1 MLYRKYRPQTF
12 AEIIGQEHVVQTLT
26 NAISSGMISHA
37 YLFAGPRGT
46 GKTTIARLLA
56 KAVNCEGRKDGTAE
70 PCNKCHSCLGI
81 MEDRALD
88 LIEID
93 AASHRGIDEVRELRD
108 GIRFFPTK
116 SKYKVFIID
125 ESHQLTR
132 EAANALL
139 KTLEEPPGHAI
150 FVLATTEIHK
160 MIPTIISRC
169 QRFDFRKLTVP
180 EIIKRL
186 EIICQKEEAKIEKA
200 ALELIALN
208 AAGSIRDGESLL
220 DEVLTF
226 AGERGEIKAG
236 DIKDLLGLVE
246 IELVAKFCDFLCQKK
261 ASEAINFLNEIIDR
275 GSDLQ
280 EFAKILINYLR
291 QALILKMTG
300 AKEGN
305 PIINRASEGSEGE
318 EEKKFLFAPGLTKEE
333 FQKLQTQ
340 AASFKEGEL
349 RNLLNLFLEA
359 ENKMKYSPIPQ
370 LPLELAIIESCGV
383 A

>member
-1 MLYRKYRPQTF
+1 MSLVLYRKYRPQTF

-37 YLFAGPRGT
+37 YLFGGPRGT
-46 GKTTIARLLA
+46 GKTSIARILA
-56 KAVNCEGRKDGTAE
+56 KAVNCQNRKNGEFE
-70 PCNKCHSCLGI
+70 PCNKCSSCLEI

-93 AASHRGIDEVRELRD
+93 AASHRGIDEMRELRD
-108 GIRFFPTK
+108 GIKFVPTK

-125 ESHQLTR
+125 ESHQLTK

-139 KTLEEPPGHAI
+139 KTLEEPPSHAI

-169 QRFDFRKLTVP
+169 QRFDFRKLTLP

-226 AGERGEIKAG
+226 AGEKKEIKAE

-246 IELVAKFCDFLCQKK
+246 IEQVTKFCDFLCQKK
-261 ASEAINFLNEIIDR
+261 APEAINFLQEIIEK

-280 EFAKILINYLR
+280 EFAKALINYLR
-291 QALILKMTG
+291 QTLILKITG
-300 AKEGN
+300 IGEGN
-305 PIINRASEGSEGE
+305 PVVT
-318 EEKKFLFAPGLTKEE
+318 GLTKEE
-333 FQKLQTQ
+333 FQKLGEQ
-340 AASFKEGEL
+340 AAAFKEEEL

-370 LPLELAIIESCGV
+370 LPLELAIIESCGIV
-383 A
+383 

>member
-1 MLYRKYRPQTF
+1 MANLVLYRKYRPQTF
-12 AEIIGQEHVVQTLT
+12 SEIIGQEHIVQTLT

-37 YLFAGPRGT
+37 YLFSGPRGS

-56 KAVNCEGRKDGTAE
+56 KSVNCQNRKDNEFE
-70 PCNKCHSCLGI
+70 PCNQCSSCQEI
-81 MEDRALD
+81 MAGNALD

-125 ESHQLTR
+125 ESHQLTK

-186 EIICQKEEAKIEKA
+186 EIISEKEKAKIEKA
-200 ALELIALN
+200 TLELIALN
-208 AAGSIRDGESLL
+208 SGGSIRDGESLL
-220 DEVLTF
+220 DQALTF
-226 AGERGEIKAG
+226 SGTLGREGEIKAE
-236 DIKDLLGLVE
+236 DIKDLLGLVG
-246 IELVAKFCDFLCQKK
+246 IGLVSQFIDFLVKKK
-261 ASEAINFLNEIIDR
+261 ASEAINFLNEIAEK

-280 EFAKILINYLR
+280 EFSKALVNYLR
-291 QALILKMTG
+291 QALIFKM
-300 AKEGN
+300 AEIEDSQN
-305 PIINRASEGSEGE
+305 PIIT
-318 EEKKFLFAPGLTKEE
+318 GLTKEE
-333 FQKLQTQ
+333 FQKLRGQ
-340 AASFKEGEL
+340 AKNFKEGEL
-349 RNLLNLFLEA
+349 KNILNLFLEA
-359 ENKMKYSPIPQ
+359 SNKMKYSPIPQ
-370 LPLELAIIESCGV
+370 LPLELAIIEYASE